1 MLYYILSRYE
11 HPHVRSNTSFF
22 IIIVAPHPHITDMVL
37 DINVH
42 LMLFLFHRAISTRSI
57 PSLLEF
63 SIIIISY
70 LYLLSL
76 NYAFYLQLKNYVNYK
91 NQFDIMI
98 NFNRMFKLS
107 LSFQKIFVHMFHA
120 SRFMLVGSIPNF
132 YSLITNFPLNACLV
146 NIGFPI
152 LSLHLILKM
161 YLKTHLRFR
170 F

>member
-1 MLYYILSRYE
+1 MYIWCY
-11 HPHVRSNTSFF
+11 
-22 IIIVAPHPHITDMVL
+22 
-37 DINVH
+37 
-42 LMLFLFHRAISTRSI
+42 FLFHRAISTRSI

-70 LYLLSL
+70 LFLLSL
-76 NYAFYLQLKNYVNYK
+76 NYAFIKRFIFRPAYLQLKTYVNHK
-91 NQFDIMI
+91 NWFDVMI
-98 NFNRMFKLS
+98 NFNRIFKLS

-132 YSLITNFPLNACLV
+132 YSLITNFPSNACLV

-152 LSLHLILKM
+152 LSLHLILKI

-170 F
+170 FT

>member
-1 MLYYILSRYE
+1 MYIWCY
-11 HPHVRSNTSFF
+11 
-22 IIIVAPHPHITDMVL
+22 
-37 DINVH
+37 
-42 LMLFLFHRAISTRSI
+42 FLFHLAISTRSI

-70 LYLLSL
+70 LFLLSL
-76 NYAFYLQLKNYVNYK
+76 NYAFIKRFISNWKKYVKYK
-91 NQFDIMI
+91 NWCDVMI
-98 NFNRMFKLS
+98 NFNRIFKLS

-132 YSLITNFPLNACLV
+132 YSLITNFPSNACLV

-152 LSLHLILKM
+152 LSLHLILKI

-170 F
+170 LCIFHR